1 MTEYEVPERRAPRRS
16 IWRRLWLWTLFLA
29 LLALLGGGG
38 YLGWQFWQQ
47 RQATEDTVAAQD
59 TLLRRLSRQLGD
71 VSAEVQQLRERQGD
85 IAESVRRNTDLV
97 GALAG
102 RADDADATL
111 AAINATIQGGRGRA
125 QLLAVEQLLL
135 IANERARLARDVP
148 GALEALA
155 LAQDRLGSLA
165 EPQLFPIRES
175 LAEERSRLEALPK
188 VDLEASALVLSSL
201 IRRVRELPQRS
212 RAPSHAAV
220 VDGESA
226 RVIAA
231 DGSGFWARGMA
242 SLREVMAAV
251 FTVRRTDKPVDR
263 LLPPEQE
270 TLVGQLLLLKLET
283 ARAALLTR
291 NTATLRTA
299 IEDAETFLDDYY
311 RSDDPAVLG
320 ARAELDRLLTLEVS
334 PALPELGRSLGLL
347 RAYLDATPR

>member
-1 MTEYEVPERRAPRRS
+1 MTEYEVPERSLPRRS
-16 IWRRLWLWTLFLA
+16 IWRALWLWLLILA
-29 LLALLGGGG
+29 LLAMLGAGG
-38 YLGWQFWQQ
+38 YLGWKFWQE

-71 VSAEVQQLRERQGD
+71 AQSEIQQLRQRQGD
-85 IAESVRRNTDLV
+85 IAESARRNTDLV
-97 GALAG
+97 GALAS

-165 EPQLFPIRES
+165 EPKLFAIREA

-188 VDLEASALVLSSL
+188 LDLEASALTLSSL

-212 RAPSHAAV
+212 RTPTHAAV
-220 VDGESA
+220 VDADVS
-226 RVIAA
+226 RDISPVA
-231 DGSGFWARGMA
+231 DGWWARGMA
-242 SLREVMAAV
+242 NFREVLAAV

-270 TLVGQLLLLKLET
+270 TLVGQLLLLKLES
-283 ARAALLTR
+283 ARAALLGR
-291 NTATLRTA
+291 NTETLRATLG
-299 IEDAETFLDDYY
+299 DAEAFLNDYY

-320 ARAELDRLLTLEVS
+320 ASAELDRLKALELN
-334 PALPELGRSLGLL
+334 PTLPELGRSLGLL
-347 RAYLDATPR
+347 RAYLDATSR

>member
-1 MTEYEVPERRAPRRS
+1 MTEYEVPERRPAKRS
-16 IWRRLWLWTLFLA
+16 AWRALWLWFLIA
-29 LLALLGGGG
+29 AVLAMLGAGG
-38 YLGWQFWQQ
+38 YAGWTFWQE
-47 RQATEDTVAAQD
+47 REATEDTVAAQD

-71 VSAEVQQLRERQGD
+71 VSAEVQQLRQRQGD
-85 IAESVRRNTDLV
+85 LADSARRNADLV
-97 GALAG
+97 GGLQG

-111 AAINATIQGGRGRA
+111 ARINATIQGGRGRA

-148 GALEALA
+148 GAMDALA

-165 EPQLFPIRES
+165 EPKLFPIREA

-188 VDLEASALVLSSL
+188 LDLEASALTLSGL
-201 IRRVRELPQRS
+201 IRRVPELPQRS
-212 RAPSHAAV
+212 RAPTHSAI
-220 VDGESA
+220 VDAEPS
-226 RVIAA
+226 RDITPE
-231 DGSGFWARGMA
+231 GSGWWARGLA
-242 SLREVMAAV
+242 SLREVMGAV

-283 ARAALLTR
+283 ARAALLGR
-291 NTATLRTA
+291 NTAILRATV
-299 IEDAETFLDDYY
+299 EDAETFLDDYY

-320 ARAELDRLLTLEVS
+320 ARAELDRLLEVELN
-334 PALPELGRSLGLL
+334 PPLPELGRSLGLL